1 MKCYVRTLLLV
12 MAVALTMCCSV
23 AHPSVT
29 YAAET
34 ETVETV
40 TQEETEAETSE
51 ESNNDNII
59 YVVFIGFVLF
69 GSLVSLGFWL
79 MFKS

>member
-12 MAVALTMCCSV
+12 MALALTMCCSA
-23 AHPSVT
+23 AHSSVT
-29 YAAET
+29 YAA

>member
-12 MAVALTMCCSV
+12 MAVALTMCCSA

-29 YAAET
+29 YAT

-40 TQEETEAETSE
+40 TQEETGVSK
-51 ESNNDNII
+51 ESNNDNIT

>member
-12 MAVALTMCCSV
+12 MAVALTMCCSA

-40 TQEETEAETSE
+40 TQEETTE
-51 ESNNDNII
+51 ESNSDSNII

>member
-12 MAVALTMCCSV
+12 MAVALTMCCSA

-40 TQEETEAETSE
+40 TQEETEESE
-51 ESNNDNII
+51 ESNNDNIT